1 MSRTSRRLGQV
12 AAVLMLGALM
22 AACGGSGG
30 SGGGGSSG
38 KVGKVTQA
46 IIGPLSGSFAF
57 VGQWIV
63 YGAQAGA
70 YEVNHNGKV
79 LGQKVSTIEADTAGD
94 PVDAVPAW
102 QRLASQHPTYEIGPT
117 ALTVQALLK
126 LYDPAKMPDFTIA
139 GSTELDNMNQAYV
152 YRTGP
157 SDSTLAEAMAAYAIH
172 KHLDRALLI
181 FDTGVSSQTLIPPL
195 KTGYVAHG
203 GKIVDNLAL
212 TPGQSSY
219 LTELSQAFS
228 TNPDCILM
236 QLDPAT
242 SATVFSD
249 MKELGHL
256 NIPVIDTDNGTNIK
270 VAQGMGLPTA
280 AKLLTG
286 MEATTPSGPAFREF
300 LKVYKSVHH
309 TSKYLPSSPSVYDGV
324 VIAALAMT
332 EAKSTDP
339 SVWNKDVLKVSNPP
353 GVACYTY
360 SACVKDIRAGKQINY
375 QGASGPEDFNS
386 HHNSFG
392 SGWTVVKWT
401 TSGKLSPVYTVAPSV
416 IAKY

>member
-1 MSRTSRRLGQV
+1 MMKRISSGVGRA
-12 AAVLMLGALM
+12 AAVATLAALM
-22 AACGGSGG
+22 AACGASGVGSG
-30 SGGGGSSG
+30 SG
-38 KVGKVTQA
+38 KVGKVTMSILA
-46 IIGPLSGSFAF
+46 PLSGSFAF

-70 YEVNHNGKV
+70 YEVNHNGGV
-79 LGQKVSTIEADTAGD
+79 LGQKINTIEADTAGD

-102 QRLASQHPTYEIGPT
+102 HRLEAQHPTFQIGPT
-117 ALTVQALLK
+117 ALEVEAVLK
-126 LYDPAKMPDFTIA
+126 LYDPAQLPDFTIA
-139 GSTELDNMNQAYV
+139 GSTELDNMNESYV

-172 KHLDRALLI
+172 KHLDHALLI
-181 FDTGVSSQTLIPPL
+181 FDNGVSSQTLIPPL
-195 KTGYVAHG
+195 EHGYLAHG

-212 TPGQSSY
+212 TPDQSSY
-219 LTELSQAFS
+219 LSELSQAFS
-228 TNPDCILM
+228 KNPDCILM

-256 NIPVIDTDNGTNIK
+256 NIPVIDTDNGTNIA
-270 VAQGMGLPTA
+270 VANGMGLPTA
-280 AKLLTG
+280 AQLLTG

-300 LKVYKSVHH
+300 LSAYNSVHH

-332 EAKSTDP
+332 MAKSTDP
-339 SVWNKDVLKVSNPP
+339 SVWNKYVLKVSNPP

-360 SACVKDIRAGKQINY
+360 ASCVKDLKAGKKINY

-401 TSGKLSPVYTVAPSV
+401 TSGQLSPVYTVPPSV
-416 IAKY
+416 IAQY